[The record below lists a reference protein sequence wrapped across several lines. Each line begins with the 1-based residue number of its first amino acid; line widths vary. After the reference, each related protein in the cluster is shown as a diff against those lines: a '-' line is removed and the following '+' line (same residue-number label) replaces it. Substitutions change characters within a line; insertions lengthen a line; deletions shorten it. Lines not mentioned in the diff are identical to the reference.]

1 MFSPE
6 ASGLVICKEMRNI
19 IIIFAFLIF
28 CISCKKE
35 NKIEGFYC
43 LSNHLVYEDSVSK
56 DEQMK
61 RSNNILICIKKDTF
75 YYWGNISKWKK
86 SIKLDIKEFNDTVF
100 IGDNGGYFHQ
110 NELCFINNDK
120 SVRKFKKLDVNCKL
134 EAPKEI
140 NLNNKNNCVTN
151 EIRRLRRN
159 HVFSG
164 KYKLNGKNVEF
175 FEDGSVKGLYYFSNY
190 DVYFRGGTDFP
201 FIGTNLIK
209 TNNGVWNC
217 KIKGN
222 KYYFSRF
229 EDERNEV
236 DQILMSDTSF
246 ELIKS

>member
-1 MFSPE
+1 
-6 ASGLVICKEMRNI
+6 MRNI
-19 IIIFAFLIF
+19 IITFALLLF

-56 DEQMK
+56 DERMK
-61 RSNNILICIKKDTF
+61 RSNNILICIKNDSLN
-75 YYWGNISKWKK
+75 YWGDISVWKK
-86 SIKLDIKEFNDTVF
+86 SEKLNTKKSNDTVF

-134 EAPKEI
+134 VAPKEI
-140 NLNNKNNCVTN
+140 HLNDERYCVTN

-159 HVFSG
+159 YVFSG

-175 FEDGSVKGLYYFSNY
+175 FEDGSVKGLDYFNNF
-190 DVYFRGGTDFP
+190 DVYFRGGTNFP
-201 FIGTNLIK
+201 FKGTNLIK

-217 KIKGN
+217 KIKDN

-229 EDERNEV
+229 EDERNEF
-236 DQILMSDTSF
+236 DEILISNTSF
-246 ELIKS
+246 ELIKL